1 MKRSLSHSFLLAAL
15 SLSIT
20 GCAGIFKNSPMGIE
34 VGSMGHT
41 CLDMK
46 KNGLLPGIDAGE
58 DTPFELKSESVAF
71 SERNDVT
78 YPLQLNCILVKDS
91 QEYSFPFIKQSS
103 NSEWKLS
110 Q

>member
-1 MKRSLSHSFLLAAL
+1 MAFSLN
-15 SLSIT
+15 IT
-20 GCAGIFKNSPMGIE
+20 GCASLFTNSFKNSPMGIE

-41 CLDMK
+41 CLEMK
-46 KNGLLPGIDAGE
+46 RNGLLPGIDSGE
-58 DTPFELKSESVAF
+58 DTPFALKSESVAF

-78 YPLQLNCILVKDS
+78 YPLQLNCIVVKDG

>member
-1 MKRSLSHSFLLAAL
+1 MKKLLNCFFLMAVSLN
-15 SLSIT
+15 IT

-41 CLDMK
+41 CLEMK
-46 KNGLLPGIDAGE
+46 KNGLLPGIGSGE